1 MATRVRELLAEIDT
15 LVRPADAEPASEPAD
30 DQLEL

>member
-1 MATRVRELLAEIDT
+1 VRDHLAEIDT
-15 LVRPADAEPASEPAD
+15 LVRPAGAEPASEPAD

>member
-1 MATRVRELLAEIDT
+1 VREHLAEIDSQ
-15 LVRPADAEPASEPAD
+15 VRPADADPVEEPAD